1 MARAKK
7 KHEVIEATQARAKFS
22 ELTNRVA
29 FGGERLLIG
38 KHGKNMVAL
47 IPAHDLALLEALE
60 EARDLASVRAAMREK
75 SSSTPWAKFKAD
87 RGL

>member
-1 MARAKK
+1 MARLEK
-7 KHEVIEATQARAKFS
+7 KHEVIEATQARTKFS

-38 KHGKNMVAL
+38 KHGKNMVAI
-47 IPAHDLALLEALE
+47 IPAADLELLERLE
-60 EARDLASVRAAMREK
+60 DARDLKRVREAMKAAG
-75 SSSTPWAKFKAD
+75 STPWAKFKAD